1 MVTLC
6 AHVRFAFP
14 ERALAQQHAAQQGQ
28 DVDKEP
34 DIEPHNILPLTLD
47 ISEFWFGLGLIH
59 V

>member
-47 ISEFWFGLGLIH
+47 ISDFGFG
-59 V
+59 